1 MASFNLTVACSPYN
15 KTDKRNIRVFI
26 KCTSDTIADTCIFAY
41 SQTGA
46 ELTFSHVC
54 STVDMVEYPK
64 ATDEAPANFGES
76 FKWFR
81 KDYVDLI
88 VPALSIAEDFIREV
102 ISDVKMLY
110 KNMKAHN
117 AIVTSEPIT
126 YKIDDDVEII
136 IPTET
141 PVVDLPQE
149 DDND

>member
-15 KTDKRNIRVFI
+15 TTDKRNIRVFI
-26 KCTSDTIADTCIFAY
+26 KCTSDTITDTCIFAY
-41 SQTGA
+41 SKTGN

-64 ATDEAPANFGES
+64 DTDKEPANFGSS

-88 VPALSIAEDFIREV
+88 VPALSIADDFIKEV

-110 KNMKAHN
+110 TNMKAHN
-117 AIVTSEPIT
+117 EIVTSEPVV
-126 YKIDDDVEII
+126 YKIDDTVEIV

-141 PVVDLPQE
+141 PIVNPPQE
-149 DDND
+149 ENND